1 MKITTKKII
10 QELEKLGYRIEHF
23 DRGEE
28 VLIKDV
34 RDIINEILKFHK
46 GISIK

>member
-10 QELEKLGYRIEHF
+10 RELENMGYRVEHF
-23 DRGEE
+23 NRGEE

-34 RDIINEILKFHK
+34 RDIINEILKQHK
-46 GISIK
+46 GIKIK

>member
-1 MKITTKKII
+1 MKITTNKII
-10 QELEKLGYRIEHF
+10 RELEKLGYRIEHF

-34 RDIINEILKFHK
+34 RDIINEILKQHK
-46 GISIK
+46 GIKIK

>member
-10 QELEKLGYRIEHF
+10 RELEKLGYRIEHF

-34 RDIINEILKFHK
+34 RDIIN
-46 GISIK
+46 